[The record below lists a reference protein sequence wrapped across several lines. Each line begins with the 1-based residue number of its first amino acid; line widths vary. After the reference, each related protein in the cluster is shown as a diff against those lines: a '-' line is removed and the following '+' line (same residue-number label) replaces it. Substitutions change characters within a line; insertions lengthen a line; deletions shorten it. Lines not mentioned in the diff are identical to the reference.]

1 MTPEYR
7 NAGKPKTQ
15 SLKSFQMNTQS
26 VTIRLK
32 NNDTILTVPMGATLW
47 DVYEM
52 SGLKME
58 FGPVSARVNNKVQGM
73 KYRFYNN
80 KDVEFIDLTSP
91 SGMRVYERS
100 LFLVLA
106 KAVEDVFPGGRLII
120 GAPLCGGH
128 YCKLSIGRPVEKAD
142 IEAIE
147 RRMHEIVEADM
158 DIQRVQCPIEE
169 AIAMFRAKGME
180 SKALLLE
187 EQGNLYTYYY
197 RLGDTIDY
205 FYSCLLDSTGKLKT
219 FELTQLPVNDK
230 APISP
235 IQPEDGMGLLLRTPS
250 IANPNELVP
259 IKPEYKMFDVI
270 REYHRWQNIL
280 GVSTVGELNAAV
292 RQGRATELINVSEAL
307 QEKKLAD
314 IADEIVARG
323 AKLVL
328 VAGPSSSGKTTTGK
342 RLSILMMACGLRPHT
357 ICTDDYFVNR
367 VDTPKDENGEYD
379 FECIEAVDTAFFQKQ
394 MKQLL
399 AGEEVELPRYDF
411 PSGERVF
418 EGRKLKIGDNDI
430 IILEGNHALNPLFSQ
445 QIREEDKYRIYV
457 SACTTVALDDH
468 NYVPTIDIRLL
479 RRILRDYN
487 YRGYSA
493 LETIKRCP
501 SVTAGEGKWITPYQE
516 NADAT
521 FNSALLFELGVLRTE
536 IMPILE
542 QVSERAPEYSE
553 ASRLR
558 KFLRYFRPIPA
569 SDVPRTSLLRE
580 FMGGSS
586 FNY

>member
-1 MTPEYR
+1 MENNNR
-7 NAGKPKTQ
+7 EM
-15 SLKSFQMNTQS
+15 L
-26 VTIRLK
+26 TIRIKIPETNLSK
-32 NNDTILTVPMGATLW
+32 TLPIMGEVAACGRRGSSSFSLSIPKGSTLM
-47 DVYEM
+47 DVYRLSGIEM
-52 SGLKME
+52 KY
-58 FGPVSARVNNKVQGM
+58 GPVSARVNNKVQGL
-73 KYRFYNN
+73 KYTFYNN
-80 KDVEFIDLTSP
+80 KDVEFLDLTSP

-106 KAVEDVFPGGRLII
+106 KAVEDVFPGGRLLIC
-120 GAPLCGGH
+120 APLSGGH
-128 YCKLSIGRPVEKAD
+128 YCELQIGRD
-142 IEAIE
+142 IEVEDIKAVE
-147 RRMHEIVEADM
+147 QRMHEIVEADM
-158 DIQRVQCPIEE
+158 SIHREQCPIEE
-169 AIAMFRAKGME
+169 AIALFRSKGME

-187 EQGNLYTYYY
+187 EQANLYAYYY

-205 FYSCLLDSTGKLKT
+205 FYSCLLGSTGMLKV
-219 FELTQLPVNDK
+219 FELM
-230 APISP
+230 PI
-235 IQPEDGMGLLLRTPS
+235 EKGLLLRTPS
-250 IANPNELVP
+250 IKNPAELAP
-259 IKPEYKMFDVI
+259 FKPEMKMLDVI
-270 REYHRWQNIL
+270 REHHRWQSIL

-292 RQGRATELINVSEAL
+292 RQSRATELINVSEAL
-307 QEKKLAD
+307 QEKKLASM
-314 IADEIVARG
+314 ADEIVKRG
-323 AKLVL
+323 SKLVL
-328 VAGPSSSGKTTTGK
+328 IAGPSSSGKTTTSK

-357 ICTDDYFVNR
+357 ISTDDYFVNR

-379 FECIEAVDTAFFQKQ
+379 FECIEAVDTAFFQQQ
-394 MKQLL
+394 MQQLL
-399 AGEEVELPRYDF
+399 EGKEVELPRYDF
-411 PSGERVF
+411 PTGKRVF
-418 EGRKLKIGDNDI
+418 EGRKLQIGDNDI

-445 QIREEDKYRIYV
+445 QIPEEDKYRIYV

-468 NYVPTIDIRLL
+468 NYVPTVDIRLL

-493 LETIKRCP
+493 LETIRRCP

-536 IMPILE
+536 LMPILE
-542 QVSERAPEYSE
+542 QVSEREPEYSE

-586 FNY
+586 FVY